1 MAGRVVRGR
10 PAGGRAARG
19 RAALPAC
26 CASPSGFYAQQAAV
40 RAGQVLLVD
49 VVEIAVE
56 IAVEQGDVNKSL
68 LLRVA
73 VAAADNGNTDQ
84 AGFITLSLLTG
95 NSNGDFTN
103 VNHRR
108 QHRTTDI

>member
-73 VAAADNGNTDQ
+73 VAAADNGGPARGIGPEGFPGRGEPGG
-84 AGFITLSLLTG
+84 AGG
-95 NSNGDFTN
+95 GPPPPD
-103 VNHRR
+103 R
-108 QHRTTDI
+108 QGQ